1 MTHLTAPVADVNIEY
16 PLDIANA
23 IQLRKQ
29 NKILEEQ
36 NRMLERLIEL
46 MEAEK

>member
-1 MTHLTAPVADVNIEY
+1 MTHLIAPVADANIEY

-23 IQLRKQ
+23 IPLRKQ

-36 NRMLERLIEL
+36 NRMLESLSEL
-46 MEAEK
+46 LEK

>member
-1 MTHLTAPVADVNIEY
+1 MTHLTALVADANIEY
-16 PLDIANA
+16 PLDIENA
-23 IQLRKQ
+23 IPLRKQ

-46 MEAEK
+46 MEK